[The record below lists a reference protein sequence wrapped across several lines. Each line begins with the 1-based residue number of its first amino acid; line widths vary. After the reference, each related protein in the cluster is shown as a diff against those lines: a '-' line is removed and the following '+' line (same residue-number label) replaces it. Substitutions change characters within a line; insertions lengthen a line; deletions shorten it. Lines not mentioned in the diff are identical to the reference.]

1 MKISWIIIGDHY
13 IAATPFHDIITQ
25 DICSWPDAI
34 EEWSEQNVMLCS
46 QRQQRILADVMPALK
61 NAGILIYSTCSYSEE
76 EDEQIIEWARNK
88 LTINYEELIVDPGWN
103 IVKSGGG
110 YRFWPDKIRG
120 EGFFVSC
127 LRKGSGDDK
136 KRLVP
141 KVKSDKFSKQEI
153 EILNNYISSNKIAF
167 VKNEGAIHALPEQLV
182 PDVNFLSSKLRVMS
196 FGTRVGEMIKD
207 KLIPEHSLA
216 LSNILSRDFP
226 KLELSYDQA
235 IQYLKK
241 KDPGLQTEKK
251 GWWLASYNDY
261 PLGWVNILSN
271 RINNY
276 YPKEL
281 RILKD

>member
-1 MKISWIIIGDHY
+1 
-13 IAATPFHDIITQ
+13 
-25 DICSWPDAI
+25 
-34 EEWSEQNVMLCS
+34 
-46 QRQQRILADVMPALK
+46 
-61 NAGILIYSTCSYSEE
+61 
-76 EDEQIIEWARNK
+76 
-88 LTINYEELIVDPGWN
+88 
-103 IVKSGGG
+103 
-110 YRFWPDKIRG
+110 
-120 EGFFVSC
+120 
-127 LRKGSGDDK
+127 
-136 KRLVP
+136 
-141 KVKSDKFSKQEI
+141 
-153 EILNNYISSNKIAF
+153 
-167 VKNEGAIHALPEQLV
+167 
-182 PDVNFLSSKLRVMS
+182 
-196 FGTRVGEMIKD
+196 MIKD